1 MNRFYP
7 FIREELEKTGF
18 PYYPQSDDLKFESG
32 WMAGDLARELVFM
45 LFDDFDYSFLRCSLS
60 CSPRGYMF
68 ERSFFL
74 GLPQSCDP
82 KILFRILSDPH
93 FAGDFPS
100 LHIERSILHPEWNSY
115 FYITL
120 RAGNGFESNGWSVHS
135 TALGDIAQTIQDSL
149 SLYESAMVEG
159 ITTTDDLEA
168 FLQVACRCFSSE

>member
-82 KILFRILSDPH
+82 KILFQDL
-93 FAGDFPS
+93 
-100 LHIERSILHPEWNSY
+100 ERS
-115 FYITL
+115 TL
-120 RAGNGFESNGWSVHS
+120 RRRLPFAAYR
-135 TALGDIAQTIQDSL
+135 ALDPSPRM
-149 SLYESAMVEG
+149 E
-159 ITTTDDLEA
+159 
-168 FLQVACRCFSSE
+168 